1 MFKVFAI
8 VAVVV
13 LLLLKLNCVGFIRRT
28 IYWSNV

>member
-13 LLLLKLNCVGFIRRT
+13 LLLLKLDCVNFIIRT
-28 IYWSNV
+28 IY